1 MTSLVSQ
8 MGPLFFLVGI
18 FFLNFLSRII
28 LSPLM
33 PLIEK
38 DLKIGHGE
46 AGSLFLLI
54 SMGYCVMLLASGF
67 VSSRLNHRRSIILS
81 SMAVGGALL
90 IIGLSR
96 HPWAMRFGLVV
107 LGMGAGLYLPS
118 GIATLTTLVSSK
130 DWGKA
135 LAIHEL
141 APNLSYV
148 AAPLLADILL
158 GWYSWHKVLTLI
170 GIASL
175 LSGILFI
182 RFGKG
187 GTFRGE
193 APNVG
198 TLRIILRERSFW
210 IMMAFFS
217 LGIGASLG
225 VYAMLPLY
233 LVSER
238 EMDRS
243 WANALVGLSRIPPV
257 GMAFVSGWVTDR
269 LGPKQALR
277 AIFLASGII
286 TVLLGVVSG
295 SWIVPIIFLQP
306 MLACSFFPP
315 GFAALSRMSSSN
327 TKNVAVSLTV
337 SVGFLLGG
345 GAIPAGI
352 GFIGEMWSFPL
363 GFAILGGLL
372 LGGVLLVQYL
382 ELADD

>member
-1 MTSLVSQ
+1 MTSLLSQ
-8 MGPLFFLVGI
+8 MGPLLFLVGI
-18 FFLNFLSRII
+18 FFLNFVSRII

-90 IIGLSR
+90 IVSISR
-96 HPWAMRFGLVV
+96 HPWGMRFGLVA
-107 LGMGAGLYLPS
+107 LGMAAGLYLPS

-148 AAPLLADILL
+148 AAPLLADLLL
-158 GWYSWHKVLTLI
+158 GWCSWHRVLMLF

-175 LSGILFI
+175 LFGIFFVL
-182 RFGKG
+182 FGKG

-198 TLRIILRERSFW
+198 TLRIILRKPSFW
-210 IMMAFFS
+210 IMIAFFS

-225 VYAMLPLY
+225 VYTMFPLY
-233 LVSER
+233 LISER
-238 EMDRS
+238 GMERS
-243 WANALVGLSRIPPV
+243 WANALLGLSRICPV
-257 GMAFVSGWVTDR
+257 GMAFVAGWVTDR

-295 SWIVPIIFLQP
+295 SWIVLFIFLQP

-315 GFAALSRMSSSN
+315 GFAALSRMSSPN

-337 SVGFLLGG
+337 SIGFLLGG
-345 GAIPAGI
+345 GAIPTGI
-352 GFIGEMWSFPL
+352 GYVGEMWSFSL

-382 ELADD
+382 KLADD